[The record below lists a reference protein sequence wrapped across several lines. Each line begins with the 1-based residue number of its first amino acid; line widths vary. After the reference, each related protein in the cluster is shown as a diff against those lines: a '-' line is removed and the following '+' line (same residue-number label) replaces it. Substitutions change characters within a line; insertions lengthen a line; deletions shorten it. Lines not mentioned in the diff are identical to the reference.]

1 MARPKHD
8 IIKSLIVG
16 FAVVELCLTW
26 GMAAHW
32 AEVAAELAKTGDSLN
47 YVSPLRVW
55 GLHLLLFLVA
65 AVLLK
70 FSKPWALVSAACI
83 GCWLILVTCFD
94 IFEFLRFFLVMKD
107 ELQIGWL
114 AYRRWFW
121 FDPGGIQVFPRFAAV
136 IFIVPNAIRGLK
148 VEKRDERLADPA

>member
-1 MARPKHD
+1 VARSKND

-26 GMAAHW
+26 GNAVRLVA
-32 AEVAAELAKTGDSLN
+32 VAAELAEKGDSLN

-55 GLHLLLFLVA
+55 GLHLFLFLVA

-70 FSKPWALVSAACI
+70 FSKKWTLVSAACI
-83 GCWLILVTCFD
+83 GCWLILATCFD

-114 AYRRWFW
+114 GFRF
-121 FDPGGIQVFPRFAAV
+121 FSGLPPRFSS
-136 IFIVPNAIRGLK
+136 F
-148 VEKRDERLADPA
+148 